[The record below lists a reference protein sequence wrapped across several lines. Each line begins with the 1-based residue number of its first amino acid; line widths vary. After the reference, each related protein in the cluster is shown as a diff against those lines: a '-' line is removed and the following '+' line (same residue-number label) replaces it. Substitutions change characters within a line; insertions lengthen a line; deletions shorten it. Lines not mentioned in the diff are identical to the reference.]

1 MEGTGSVQSTAP
13 GGAGSAEPSVRV
25 RLLGGFDVEV
35 DGRPVASSA
44 WRLRKASELIRV
56 LCVAPGHRLHREQLI
71 EQLWPDRP
79 PEAAVN
85 NLHQAIHVARTAL
98 GSKENAAQ
106 GILVLRD
113 GVLALCPDGGLWVDT
128 EAFEA
133 AARGA
138 RSDSS
143 LASLQQARRLYRGE
157 PLRDDR
163 YADWAAGPRETLAQD
178 YLSLL
183 ARIAELEE
191 REGRPDAAIDC
202 LREILDLEPSDEAAH
217 RNLMR
222 LYALGNRRQLALRQ
236 FEWLRTILAR
246 ELEAEP
252 SPESREL
259 YREILEGRLE
269 SAPGAGS
276 GTAPGPM
283 PGDGHEAA
291 AADAD
296 APTAMPA
303 HGHAAARH
311 AAGRRSHNLPI
322 QLSSFIGRD
331 REVRQIEQLLAS
343 TRALTLTGPGGTGK
357 TRLAIEAAATLIGS
371 RRDGVWLVELAA
383 ISDPALVIQSIA
395 DVFDVREQQAA
406 SHLDRVLD
414 YLSNRQVLLVLDNC
428 EHLVEACAAVA
439 QALLSACPDLKIV
452 ATSRQPLRIPGEVV
466 FRVPSLPV
474 PDPGSVAS
482 PGDLESVDS
491 VRLFVERAQAAV
503 PTFAVTADNA
513 SAVARLCHHLD
524 GLPLAIELA
533 ASRVA
538 VLPVGVILERLD
550 DRFSL
555 LVGGSRTA
563 LSRQQTLKATL
574 DWSYNL
580 LTEPQQ
586 RMLRSLS
593 IFVGGAPLDGVE
605 SVWAATSA
613 ATGNAVAL
621 LGDLVDQSLVALD
634 VAAAEPRYHLLE
646 TVREYGSDRLIEHGE
661 RDVVEAAHA
670 AWALGIAEV
679 AQAAFPGP
687 AWQAPLARVD
697 VEHDNLRAALDRSL
711 SADPD
716 RALALAAGL
725 WEFWLWH
732 GYLAEGRRWLGRAL
746 ERSTAPSPAR
756 GVALVGLASLTIRSG
771 ETGLGAGRAEDALAT
786 FRALGDERGVCRAIQ
801 LLATAAWSEDD
812 LEDAERHY
820 HQSLQLA
827 RAAGYLPGQAAA
839 QYGLAVVHWYNGE
852 RPSAAASIDESL
864 ELFLAADPAELAP
877 TMLDI
882 GEILVPQPET
892 GSVRMTFEET
902 FVPFQGVACGVAVSY
917 ALANRGMMS
926 RLAGDLDG
934 ARRDMSDAL
943 ERSRATADERAIAHA
958 LSSLGNL
965 ATAAG
970 EYARA
975 RELLEECLEIRRRIG
990 DSRGTGLAQGNLAN
1004 LATVEGD
1011 FSRARS
1017 LLDESAAAF
1026 RRRGDM
1032 WGYSSALG
1040 NLASLAIATGDIG
1053 TARQRLEESLVAIRV
1068 TGRARWTAWALVQL
1082 AAVTRLDGD
1091 PRRAASLAADALEI
1105 FRRLGDRQGEAA
1117 CLELGATN

>member
-1 MEGTGSVQSTAP
+1 
-13 GGAGSAEPSVRV
+13 
-25 RLLGGFDVEV
+25 
-35 DGRPVASSA
+35 
-44 WRLRKASELIRV
+44 
-56 LCVAPGHRLHREQLI
+56 
-71 EQLWPDRP
+71 
-79 PEAAVN
+79 
-85 NLHQAIHVARTAL
+85 
-98 GSKENAAQ
+98 
-106 GILVLRD
+106 
-113 GVLALCPDGGLWVDT
+113 
-128 EAFEA
+128 
-133 AARGA
+133 
-138 RSDSS
+138 
-143 LASLQQARRLYRGE
+143 QQARELYRGE
-157 PLRDDR
+157 PLPDDR
-163 YADWAAGPRETLAQD
+163 YADWAVRPRETLAQD

-183 ARIAELEE
+183 TRIAELEE
-191 REGRPDAAIDC
+191 RDGRREAAIDC
-202 LREILDLEPSDEAAH
+202 LREVLDLEPSDETAH

-246 ELEAEP
+246 ELEVEP
-252 SPESREL
+252 SRESREL

-269 SAPGAGS
+269 SPPVPTLGTTS
-276 GTAPGPM
+276 GG
-283 PGDGHEAA
+283 GHEPSAV
-291 AADAD
+291 DAGPPPATPGRGHP
-296 APTAMPA
+296 APRRAV
-303 HGHAAARH
+303 
-311 AAGRRSHNLPI
+311 GRRSHNLPI

-331 REVRQIEQLLAS
+331 REVRQIEQLFER

-383 ISDPALVIQSIA
+383 VSDPALVIQSIA
-395 DVFDVREQQAA
+395 DVFDVREQQADP
-406 SHLDRVLD
+406 HLDLVLD
-414 YLSNRQVLLVLDNC
+414 YLADRQVLLVLDNC

-439 QALLSACPDLKIV
+439 QALLSACPDLKIL
-452 ATSRQPLRIPGEVV
+452 ATSRQPLRIPGEAV

-474 PDPGSVAS
+474 PDPGSVLS
-482 PGDLESVDS
+482 PDDLESIDS
-491 VRLFVERAQAAV
+491 VRLFVERAQAIV
-503 PTFAVTADNA
+503 PTFALTADNA
-513 SAVARLCHHLD
+513 AAVARLCHHLD

-538 VLPVGVILERLD
+538 VLPVAAILERLD

-593 IFVGGAPLDGVE
+593 VFVGGAPLDGVE

-613 ATGNAVAL
+613 DTGDAVGL
-621 LGDLVDQSLVALD
+621 LGDLVDQSLVTLD

-646 TVREYGSDRLIEHGE
+646 TVREYGRERLIEQGE
-661 RDVVEAAHA
+661 RNVVDAAHA
-670 AWALGIAEV
+670 TWALGIAEV

-687 AWQAPLARVD
+687 SWQGSLARVE

-716 RALALAAGL
+716 RALALSAGL

-756 GVALVGLASLTIRSG
+756 GVALVGLAALTIRSG
-771 ETGLGAGRAEDALAT
+771 ETGLGARRAQDALAT
-786 FRALGDERGVCRAIQ
+786 YRTLGNERGACRALQ

-812 LEDAERHY
+812 LDGAERHY
-820 HQSLQLA
+820 RQSLQLA
-827 RAAGYLPGQAAA
+827 RAASYLPGQAAA
-839 QYGLAVVHWYNGE
+839 QYGLAAVHWYNGE
-852 RPSAAASIDESL
+852 RQSAAASIDQSL
-864 ELFLAADPAELAP
+864 ELFLAADSDELAP

-892 GSVRMTFEET
+892 GSVRMTFQET
-902 FVPFQGVACGVAVSY
+902 FVPFQGVACGVAVGY

-934 ARRDMSDAL
+934 ARHDMSDAL
-943 ERSRATADERAIAHA
+943 ERSRAIGDERAIAHA

-1004 LATVEGD
+1004 LAMVEGD
-1011 FSRARS
+1011 LSRARS

-1053 TARQRLEESLVAIRV
+1053 TARQRLEDSLVAIRV
-1068 TGRARWTAWALVQL
+1068 TGRERWTGWALVQL
-1082 AAVTRLDGD
+1082 AAVTQLDGD
-1091 PRRAASLAADALEI
+1091 PRRAASLSADALEI
-1105 FRRLGDRQGEAA
+1105 FRRLGDRQGETA
-1117 CLELGATN
+1117 CLELGATD